1 MTATLVRH
9 PAILANRRIAGPAV
23 SRILVLDGYV
33 TFAEALAR
41 RLNAEPGM
49 QAFAATTI
57 GQARRMLAGSRYDI
71 LLLDVEIDGQDGL
84 RFADEAL
91 SGDPDIRIVVV
102 TAGEA
107 DSQVVEAVW
116 VGVSGWV
123 PKSEPIEHLLAVVR
137 GARRGETWIPP
148 PLLTHVLAELKAARR
163 DHSERD
169 ALVARLT
176 RREKEIMRCLVA
188 GMSVDATAAR
198 LYLSRNTVR
207 THIQNVLGKLNVH
220 SAVAAVAV
228 ARRAGLFGT
237 DAPQPQT
244 GEGLSNAKQSMT
256 SACLR

>member
-9 PAILANRRIAGPAV
+9 PAILVNRRIAGPAV

-41 RLNAEPGM
+41 RLDVEPGM

-57 GQARRMLAGSRYDI
+57 DQARRMLAQTRFDI

-91 SGDPDIRIVVV
+91 SGAPDIRVVVV
-102 TAGEA
+102 TAGEENG
-107 DSQVVEAVW
+107 QVVEAVW

-137 GARRGETWIPP
+137 GTLRGETWIPP
-148 PLLTHVLAELKAARR
+148 ALLTHVLAELKAARR

-169 ALVARLT
+169 ALLARLT

-188 GMSVDATAAR
+188 GMSVDATATH

-228 ARRAGLFGT
+228 ARRAGLSGT
-237 DAPQPQT
+237 DAPQPEPGGRAPT
-244 GEGLSNAKQSMT
+244 G
-256 SACLR
+256 